1 MNLMDHI
8 KQRHSCRSYQEE
20 PVAREQIESLL
31 EAARLAPSACNQQ
44 PCRFAVVTDNTL
56 RQRLVNEGFLP
67 GIRMQW
73 ALKAPVHIVLGIK
86 RGVITHRI
94 APLFSRVDYPLID
107 AGIAGEHL
115 VLAATELGLG
125 TCWIG
130 WLRPER
136 VRRIVGWPLDTKP
149 VIVITVGHPE
159 QTEVKPRSRKS
170 LEEIAT
176 WIEHP
181 S

>member
-1 MNLMDHI
+1 MNLLDHI
-8 KQRHSCRSYQEE
+8 RQRHSCRSYREE
-20 PVAREQIESLL
+20 PVAREHIESLL

-44 PCRFAVVTDNTL
+44 PWRFAIVTDNAL
-56 RQRLVNEGFLP
+56 RQRLVKEGFLP

-86 RGVITHRI
+86 RGVVTHRI

-149 VIVITVGHPE
+149 ITIITVGHPDVTNAK
-159 QTEVKPRSRKS
+159 QRPRKT

-176 WIEHP
+176 WVE
-181 S
+181 SS